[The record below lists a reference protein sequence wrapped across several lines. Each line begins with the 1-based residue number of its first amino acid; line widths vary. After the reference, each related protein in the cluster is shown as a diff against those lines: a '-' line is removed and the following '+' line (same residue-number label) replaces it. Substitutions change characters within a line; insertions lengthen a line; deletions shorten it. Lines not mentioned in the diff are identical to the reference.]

1 MIVFFGPA
9 GVGKSMQGQMLA
21 ARHGWRWLSAGNL
34 LREKSSDPEIA
45 KMLTT
50 GNLLPPQIVNR
61 VVLTAT
67 DLAHSE
73 GVRVI
78 LDGYPR
84 SLDQANKLTDHE
96 TKRASRIGV
105 NIAIVISAP
114 AEEIFKRLAIRG
126 RMDDAPDTIA
136 HRLEVYKQET
146 EPVLNYYRELGV
158 PVVEIDGVG
167 TVGEVHDRIEEALI
181 AHGLESA

>member
-1 MIVFFGPA
+1 M
-9 GVGKSMQGQMLA
+9 
-21 ARHGWRWLSAGNL
+21 
-34 LREKSSDPEIA
+34 
-45 KMLTT
+45 
-50 GNLLPPQIVNR
+50 
-61 VVLTAT
+61 
-67 DLAHSE
+67 
-73 GVRVI
+73 
-78 LDGYPR
+78 
-84 SLDQANKLTDHE
+84 
-96 TKRASRIGV
+96 